1 MKRSLILT
9 GLTIV
14 LFSCFSSVSAQKKS
28 AKPKPDFS
36 GEWLLDLDKS
46 DKKLLPPRPD
56 LPIKIS
62 HQDPEFKLTTTS
74 ESKGQMVER
83 VFVYYTDERGETNQA
98 TALLTADPGSV
109 KPGDIDKQVTKS
121 KTSWSS
127 EKIVTRATLRL
138 VVGGHVLE
146 YELVDEWKLS
156 RDGKVLTKT
165 SRTVFQQSNAT
176 FIPAMVPETKKV
188 YKRS

>member
-1 MKRSLILT
+1 MKITLIFA
-9 GLTIV
+9 GLAMAI
-14 LFSCFSSVSAQKKS
+14 SSSTLVVMAQTKP

-62 HQDPEFKLTTTS
+62 HQDPELKVITTS

-83 VFVYYTDERGETNQA
+83 VFVYYTDGRGETNQA
-98 TALLTADPGSV
+98 TALLTTNPDAV

-121 KTSWSS
+121 KTSWRGD
-127 EKIVTRATLRL
+127 KVVTRATLRL
-138 VVGGHVLE
+138 VVGSHVLE

-165 SRTVFQQSNAT
+165 SRTVFQQSDT
-176 FIPAMVPETKKV
+176 MFIPAMVPETKKV
-188 YKRS
+188 YNRS